1 MLSMHSRK
9 DPQSGARVIETDL
22 KGKQLLSSPQLNKG
36 TAFTEEERHA
46 LDLLGKLPVHIET
59 LDDQVERAYQQYQ
72 SFQTNL
78 SKNVFLNALHDNNQ
92 VLFYRLV
99 QAHLCEMLPT
109 IYTPIV
115 GTAVKK
121 FSHEFRRT
129 RGLYISYQ
137 DIDRIEEILDNRTN
151 PDIDIIVVTDGEGVL
166 GIGDQ
171 GIGGMDIPI
180 AKLMVYTLCAGIDHL
195 RTLPICL
202 DVGTNNESLLNDPMY
217 LGLRQKR
224 ITGDAYHAFIDRF
237 IQAVKKKFPWV
248 FLHWED
254 FGRENASH
262 NLHTYQ
268 NALCSFNDDIQG
280 TGVIT
285 LAAILSAVKANQ
297 STLLDQRIVVFGAG
311 SAGTGITN
319 HICEAMVQAGMSV
332 EDARKHFWLIDR
344 QGLLTTELTDL
355 TQDQSQYAR
364 DPSECQD
371 WPKDA
376 NGQLSLAEVID
387 HVRPTILLGCSAVTG
402 AFNEQIVKTMQS
414 HTPRPII
421 CPLSNPTERAEA
433 TPADLIKWTQGQAMV
448 ATGSPFDPV
457 PAENR
462 EITIAQCNNALAF
475 PGIGLGVLATRAS
488 AVSQGMLWA
497 ASQAIAAQAP
507 INEDPHGP
515 LLPAIND
522 ANTLAIQVAKAV
534 ASTAREEQL
543 DTINQDKDLDEVI
556 QSLVWRPEYPLI
568 QPKK

>member
-1 MLSMHSRK
+1 MLSMDSQR
-9 DPQSGARVIETDL
+9 DPQTGTRVIHTDL
-22 KGKQLLSSPQLNKG
+22 RGKELLSSSQLNKG
-36 TAFTEEERHA
+36 TAFTDEERHA
-46 LDLLGKLPVHIET
+46 LHLLGKLPVRIET
-59 LDDQVERAYQQYQ
+59 LEDQVERVYEQYQ

-99 QAHLCEMLPT
+99 QTHLCEMLPT

-129 RGLYISYQ
+129 RGLYISYT
-137 DIDRIEEILDNRTN
+137 DMDHMEEMLDNRTN
-151 PDIDIIVVTDGEGVL
+151 PNIDIIVVTDGEGVL

-202 DVGTNNESLLNDPMY
+202 DVGTNNEELLNDPMY

-224 ITGDAYHAFIDRF
+224 ITGDQYHAFIERF
-237 IQAVKKKFPWV
+237 IKAVKKKFTWV

-262 NLHTYQ
+262 NLRTYQ
-268 NALCSFNDDIQG
+268 QALCSFNDDIQG

-285 LAAILSAVKANQ
+285 LAAILSAVKANG
-297 STLLDQRIVVFGAG
+297 STLADQRIVVFGAG

-319 HICEAMVQAGMSV
+319 HIREAMVQAGMSD
-332 EDARKHFWLIDR
+332 EEAKKKFWLIDR
-344 QGLLTTELTDL
+344 QGLLTTESEGL
-355 TQDQSQYAR
+355 TQDQSHYAR
-364 DPSECQD
+364 DPNECQD
-371 WPKDA
+371 WSKAP
-376 NGQLSLAEVID
+376 NGEMDLATVIKR
-387 HVRPTILLGCSAVTG
+387 VQPTILLGCSAVTG
-402 AFNEQIVKTMQS
+402 AFSQSIVKCMQAN
-414 HTPRPII
+414 TQRPII

-433 TPADLIKWTQGQAMV
+433 TPTDLIEWTQGQALV

-457 PAENR
+457 AFDNR

-475 PGIGLGVLATRAS
+475 PGIGLGVLATQAKS
-488 AVSQGMLWA
+488 VSQGMLWA
-497 ASQAIAAQAP
+497 ASQTIAEQAP
-507 INEDPHGP
+507 INHDPEGP
-515 LLPAIND
+515 LLPQIKD
-522 ANTLAIQVAKAV
+522 ANALAIQVAVAV
-534 ASTAREEQL
+534 AEAARREKL
-543 DTINQDKDLDEVI
+543 DTVNQDKDLHTVI
-556 QSLVWRPEYPLI
+556 QSLVWRPEYPSI
-568 QPKK
+568 KPKN